1 MAKANV
7 SGKLISTFEFTRN
20 KRCAIHGELVAARV
34 SHSKSSTF
42 PEMNQTPSISVDLR
56 SIVQID
62 NVKFRTFGS
71 AASGENVFS
80 CSWSEA
86 TLLHQTQNAQRD
98 VLCAFTERHILRCYP
113 AGSRIMSGN
122 FDPSMAWSI
131 GAQMVALNFQANDEP
146 IWINRGKYLA
156 NGACG
161 FIRKPDY
168 LNNNGL
174 QLLVEPILLL
184 EITVLACSGW
194 DIFLNERNPSMS
206 PDTCICISLSGS
218 KLDTESQ
225 MTSVFSS
232 RAQTGPCAQPYY
244 NETFNFQV
252 FEPELSVL
260 LITVYDK
267 SAAWKYRFLAQSSS
281 PVALLRPGIRLVP
294 LYDKFG
300 KYVGKELTSY
310 APIASPL
317 QNIISFSTH
326 HLKSV

>member
-1 MAKANV
+1 
-7 SGKLISTFEFTRN
+7 
-20 KRCAIHGELVAARV
+20 
-34 SHSKSSTF
+34 
-42 PEMNQTPSISVDLR
+42 
-56 SIVQID
+56 
-62 NVKFRTFGS
+62 
-71 AASGENVFS
+71 
-80 CSWSEA
+80 
-86 TLLHQTQNAQRD
+86 
-98 VLCAFTERHILRCYP
+98 
-113 AGSRIMSGN
+113 
-122 FDPSMAWSI
+122 
-131 GAQMVALNFQANDEP
+131 MVALNFQANDEP

-244 NETFNFQV
+244 NATFNFQV

-267 SAAWKYRFLAQSSS
+267 SAAWKDRFLAQSSS

-310 APIASPL
+310 APIATPL